1 MNSEFISIDR
11 LEEHEKLIRENGYL
25 RDKINEL
32 EEQHEK
38 HMKNTIKN
46 NHIIFD
52 LREQHDKVQKEVYDL
67 LECALEQDKENVNLI
82 DRLKLILDIL
92 EEEY

>member
-1 MNSEFISIDR
+1 MNYEVLSIDR
-11 LEEHEKLIRENGYL
+11 VEEHEKLIRENGYL
-25 RDKINEL
+25 RDKTNEL

-38 HMKNTIKN
+38 HMKNTIKK

-52 LREQHDKVQKEVYDL
+52 LRKQHDKVQKEVYDL

>member
-11 LEEHEKLIRENGYL
+11 LVEHEKLIRENGYL

-52 LREQHDKVQKEVYDL
+52 LRKQHDKVQNEVNDL

>member
-1 MNSEFISIDR
+1 MNYEILSIDR

-38 HMKNTIKN
+38 HMKNTIKK

-52 LREQHDKVQKEVYDL
+52 LRKQHDKAQKEVYDL

-82 DRLKLILDIL
+82 DRLKLILNIL